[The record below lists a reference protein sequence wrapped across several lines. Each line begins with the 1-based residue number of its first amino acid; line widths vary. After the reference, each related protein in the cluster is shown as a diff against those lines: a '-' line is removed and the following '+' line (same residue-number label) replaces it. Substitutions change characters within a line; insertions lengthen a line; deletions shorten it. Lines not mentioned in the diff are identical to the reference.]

1 MLRILLALFLIIP
14 LPVMADH
21 VPTQEP
27 YGYNES
33 VNTETGDLTISLLGS
48 DGFEDS
54 PPENIQFF
62 LLWLLV

>member
-1 MLRILLALFLIIP
+1 
-14 LPVMADH
+14 MADH
-21 VPTQEP
+21 VPTQELR
-27 YGYNES
+27 YNET

-54 PPENIQFF
+54 PPENTQFF